1 MSCVGFLEPI
11 IGRIGG
17 NEPAFLDMMA
27 YFMMFCGFLAG
38 AVLSAGIRT
47 PYGRYTSP
55 KFGWGLESRT
65 AWFIQELPSFAV
77 PVLLILF
84 CNNQYS
90 STLPNTILVGYYLV
104 HYFQRTFLFSL
115 LIRGG
120 KVTPLVPFVLATI
133 FCCYNGFMQGRYLT
147 QYAVYSQDWMK
158 DPRFILGSLLFMTGM
173 AINIHSDYILR
184 NLRKPGETGYK
195 IPCGGMFDYVS
206 GANFFGEIV
215 EWIGFSI
222 ACWSLQGLAFAFFTF
237 CVVSP
242 RAWQHHLYYLEKFED
257 YPKSRK
263 AVIPFIL

>member
-1 MSCVGFLEPI
+1 MYCVGFLEPFI
-11 IGRIGG
+11 RMTGG
-17 NEPAFLDMMA
+17 SEPAFLDMMA
-27 YFMMFCGFLAG
+27 YFMMLCGFLAG
-38 AVLSAGIRT
+38 VVTSSGIPT

-65 AWFIQELPSFAV
+65 AWFIQELPAFAV
-77 PVLLILF
+77 PVLLIVF
-84 CNNQYS
+84 CNCQYS
-90 STLPNTILVGYYLV
+90 SSLPNSILVGLFLA

-120 KVTPLVPFVLATI
+120 KVTPLIPFLLATV
-133 FCCYNGFMQGRYLT
+133 FCGYNGFMQSRYLT
-147 QYAVYSQDWMK
+147 QHAVYSPEWMK
-158 DPRFILGSLLFMTGM
+158 DPRFIIGSLVFVTGM

-215 EWIGFSI
+215 EWSGFAV
-222 ACWSLQGLAFAFFTF
+222 ACWSLQGLAFACFTF
-237 CVVSP
+237 CVLTP
-242 RAWQHHLYYLEKFED
+242 RARQHHMYYLQKFED